1 MRVLQLQDDLQQTHD
16 SSGLIIQNLLF
27 DNKGK
32 YMFEIHSELDPQHIY
47 SVAELTREIKVLL
60 ETTIPMVWVQGE
72 ISNLKFHSSGHLYFS
87 LKDKD
92 SQITCVM
99 WRSRNAALFFTPQDG
114 MKILALG
121 KVTVYEKRGYYQFDV
136 VKMQPAG
143 IGELQLAFEQLK
155 NKLQEEGLFNV
166 ELKKAIPQYPENIG
180 IVTSPT
186 GAAIQ
191 DLLNILNRR
200 FPGIEIILKPVK
212 VQGEGAATE
221 IATAIDE
228 FNQYGKVNVLIV
240 GRGGG
245 SLEDLWAFN
254 EEVVARA
261 IFRSKIPVISA
272 VGHEIDFSISDFV
285 ADLRAPTPSAAAELA
300 VPDRNELL
308 NRILQY
314 RKTIFEISA
323 SLIQYQRDRL
333 KSLVGSYSFL
343 KTPDLVRQYQQRLD
357 ELIHSIHLTLNHRL
371 NLVSQK
377 LTSFSHR
384 LQALAPESVLKR
396 GYSICYRA
404 EDDKIVREAVLLQ
417 IQDKIKIQF
426 YNGRILGRVEEV
438 QNE

>member
-1 MRVLQLQDDLQQTHD
+1 
-16 SSGLIIQNLLF
+16 
-27 DNKGK
+27 
-32 YMFEIHSELDPQHIY
+32 MFEVQSELDPQHVY
-47 SVAELTREIKVLL
+47 SVAEITREIKVLL
-60 ETTIPMVWVQGE
+60 ETTIPVVWVEGE
-72 ISNLKFHSSGHLYFS
+72 ISNLKFHTSGHLYFS
-87 LKDKD
+87 MKDKD
-92 SQITCVM
+92 SQINCVM
-99 WRSRNAALFFTPQDG
+99 WRSRNAGLFFTPQDG
-114 MKILALG
+114 MKVLALG
-121 KVTVYEKRGYYQFDV
+121 KVSVYEKRGYYQFDV
-136 VKMQPAG
+136 IKMQPAG

-155 NKLQEEGLFNV
+155 NKLQEEGLFD
-166 ELKKAIPQYPENIG
+166 EEFKQPIPQYPESIG

-191 DLLNILNRR
+191 DLVNILNRR

-212 VQGEGAATE
+212 VQGEGAASE

-228 FNQYGKVNVLIV
+228 FNEYGKVDVLIV

-300 VPDRNELL
+300 VPDRTELL
-308 NRILQY
+308 NRIRQY
-314 RKTIFEISA
+314 RKTIFEIST

-343 KTPDLVRQYQQRLD
+343 KTPDLVRQCQQRLD
-357 ELIHSIHLTLNHRL
+357 DLIHTMQLTLAHRF
-371 NLVSQK
+371 NLQSQK
-377 LTSFSHR
+377 VTSLGHR

-404 EDDKIVREAVLLQ
+404 EDNKIVREASLLK
-417 IQDKIKIQF
+417 IEDKIKVQF
-426 YNGRILGRVEEV
+426 YKGKIAGSVEEIE
-438 QNE
+438 NDSF

>member
-1 MRVLQLQDDLQQTHD
+1 
-16 SSGLIIQNLLF
+16 
-27 DNKGK
+27 
-32 YMFEIHSELDPQHIY
+32 MFEIQSELDPQHIY
-47 SVAELTREIKVLL
+47 SVAEITREIKLLL
-60 ETTIPMVWVQGE
+60 ETTIPVVWVEGE
-72 ISNLKFHSSGHLYFS
+72 ISNLKFHTSGHLYFS

-92 SQITCVM
+92 SQINCVM
-99 WRSRNAALFFTPQDG
+99 WRSRNAGLFFTPQDG
-114 MKILALG
+114 IKVLALG

-136 VKMQPAG
+136 IKMQPAG

-155 NKLQEEGLFNV
+155 NKLQQEGLFD
-166 ELKKAIPQYPENIG
+166 EEFKQPIPQYPESIG

-191 DLLNILNRR
+191 DLVNILNRR
-200 FPGIEIILKPVK
+200 FQGIEIILKPVK
-212 VQGEGAATE
+212 VQGEGAASE

-228 FNQYGKVNVLIV
+228 FNAYSNVDVLIV

-254 EEVVARA
+254 EEIVARA

-300 VPDRNELL
+300 VPDRIELL
-308 NRILQY
+308 NRIRQY

-357 ELIHSIHLTLNHRL
+357 DLIHTMQLTLDHRF
-371 NLVSQK
+371 NLQAQK
-377 LTSFSHR
+377 LKSLSHR

-396 GYSICYRA
+396 GYSVCYRV
-404 EDDKIVREAVLLQ
+404 EDNKIIREANLLQVEDKIRV
-417 IQDKIKIQF
+417 QF
-426 YNGRILGRVEEV
+426 YKGRISGNVEEIE
-438 QNE
+438 NDSDW

>member
-1 MRVLQLQDDLQQTHD
+1 
-16 SSGLIIQNLLF
+16 
-27 DNKGK
+27 
-32 YMFEIHSELDPQHIY
+32 MFEIQSELDPQHVY
-47 SVAELTREIKVLL
+47 SVAEITREIKLLL
-60 ETTIPMVWVQGE
+60 ETTIPVVWVEGE

-92 SQITCVM
+92 SQINCVM
-99 WRSRNAALFFTPQDG
+99 WRSRNAGLFFTPQDG
-114 MKILALG
+114 MKVLALG

-136 VKMQPAG
+136 IKMQPAG

-155 NKLQEEGLFNV
+155 NKLQEEGLFDD
-166 ELKKAIPQYPENIG
+166 EFKQLIPQYPESIG

-191 DLLNILNRR
+191 DLINILNRR

-212 VQGEGAATE
+212 VQGEGAALE
-221 IATAIDE
+221 IAAAIDE
-228 FNQYGKVNVLIV
+228 LNEYGKVEVLIV

-300 VPDRNELL
+300 VPDRTELL
-308 NRILQY
+308 NRIFQY

-323 SLIQYQRDRL
+323 NLIQYQRDRL

-357 ELIHSIHLTLNHRL
+357 ELIHTMQLTLAHRF
-371 NLVSQK
+371 NLQSQK
-377 LTSFSHR
+377 LTSLSHR

-396 GYSICYRA
+396 GYSICYRI
-404 EDDKIVREAVLLQ
+404 EDNKIIRESSLLQ
-417 IQDKIKIQF
+417 VEDKIKVQF
-426 YNGRILGRVEEV
+426 YKGKISGRVEEIE
-438 QNE
+438 NDSF

>member
-1 MRVLQLQDDLQQTHD
+1 
-16 SSGLIIQNLLF
+16 
-27 DNKGK
+27 
-32 YMFEIHSELDPQHIY
+32 MFEIQSELDPQHVY
-47 SVAELTREIKVLL
+47 SVAEITREIKVLL
-60 ETTIPMVWVQGE
+60 ETTIPVVWVEGE
-72 ISNLKFHSSGHLYFS
+72 ISNLKLHTSGHLYFS

-92 SQITCVM
+92 SQINCVM
-99 WRSRNAALFFTPQDG
+99 WRSRNAGLFFTPQDG
-114 MKILALG
+114 MKVLALG

-136 VKMQPAG
+136 IKMQPAG

-155 NKLQEEGLFNV
+155 NKLQQEGLFD
-166 ELKKAIPQYPENIG
+166 EQYKKSIPPYPESIG

-191 DLLNILNRR
+191 DLTNILNRR

-212 VQGEGAATE
+212 VQGEGAAVE
-221 IATAIDE
+221 IATAIAE
-228 FNQYGKVNVLIV
+228 FNQYGKVDVLIV

-300 VPDRNELL
+300 VPDRAELL
-308 NRILQY
+308 NRIRQY
-314 RKTIFEISA
+314 RKTIFEIS
-323 SLIQYQRDRL
+323 SNLIQYQRDRL

-343 KTPDLVRQYQQRLD
+343 KTPDLVRQYGQRLD
-357 ELIHSIHLTLNHRL
+357 DLIHTMQLTIAHRF
-371 NLVSQK
+371 NLQSQK
-377 LTSFSHR
+377 LVSLANR

-404 EDDKIVREAVLLQ
+404 EDNKVVREASLLKVE
-417 IQDKIKIQF
+417 DKIKVQF
-426 YNGRILGRVEEV
+426 YKGKIAGSVEEIEHDSFLPQSAHGTGV
-438 QNE
+438 D

>member
-1 MRVLQLQDDLQQTHD
+1 MLE
-16 SSGLIIQNLLF
+16 IQ
-27 DNKGK
+27 
-32 YMFEIHSELDPQHIY
+32 SELDPQHIY
-47 SVAELTREIKVLL
+47 SVAEITREIKLLL
-60 ETTIPMVWVQGE
+60 ETSIPVVWVEGE

-92 SQITCVM
+92 SQINCVM
-99 WRSRNAALFFTPQDG
+99 WRSRNAGLFFTPQDG
-114 MKILALG
+114 MKVLALG

-136 VKMQPAG
+136 IKMQPAG

-155 NKLQEEGLFNV
+155 NKLQQEGLFD
-166 ELKKAIPQYPENIG
+166 EEFKQPIPQYPESIG

-191 DLLNILNRR
+191 DLANILNRR
-200 FPGIEIILKPVK
+200 FPGIEIVLKPVK
-212 VQGEGAATE
+212 VQGEGAASE

-228 FNQYGKVNVLIV
+228 FNEYGKVDVLIV

-300 VPDRNELL
+300 VPDRTELS
-308 NRILQY
+308 NRIRQY

-333 KSLVGSYSFL
+333 KSLIGSYSFL

-357 ELIHSIHLTLNHRL
+357 DLIHTMQLTLAHRF
-371 NLVSQK
+371 NLQSQK
-377 LTSFSHR
+377 LASLSHR
-384 LQALAPESVLKR
+384 IQALAPDSVLKR

-404 EDDKIVREAVLLQ
+404 EDNKIVRESSLLKVE
-417 IQDKIKIQF
+417 DKIKVQF
-426 YNGRILGRVEEV
+426 YKGKIAGSVEEV
-438 QNE
+438 ENDSF